1 MLLRPFR
8 PVHSMTTPKT
18 PKVILI
24 TGTSSGFGFITAV
37 HLAAKGH
44 YVYATMRD
52 MRKKDFLIS
61 EAANKKGK
69 LKVLELDVTKPAT
82 ISTVIKTIASDH
94 GYLDAVVNNA
104 GYGLGGFF
112 EDLTEE
118 EIRQQMEVNFFG
130 VQNVSR
136 AVIPLMRSRRKG
148 RIINISSIAGLNASP
163 CFGAYNASKWALE
176 GFSESLHHELKL
188 FNIDVCLIEP
198 GTYKTKIFFDNAKYG
213 KNFDDPSSPYYQMS
227 QHLKKLVMEYV
238 RKTDKDPRRIAFMV
252 EQLIHQK
259 KPRFR
264 NFPDAETKF
273 LLGLRRILPFRM
285 YSAIMQR
292 VLYRDRII

>member
-1 MLLRPFR
+1 MPN
-8 PVHSMTTPKT
+8 PSA
-18 PKVILI
+18 KVVLI

-37 HLAAKGH
+37 HLASKGH
-44 YVYATMRD
+44 HVYATMRD
-52 MRKKDFLIS
+52 IRKKDFLIS
-61 EAANKKGK
+61 EAGKEGGK
-69 LKVLELDVTKPAT
+69 LKVLELDVTKPST
-82 ISTVIKTIASDH
+82 ITSVIKVIATDH

-112 EDLTEE
+112 EDLTED

-176 GFSESLHHELKL
+176 GFSESLYHELKL

-227 QHLKKLVMEYV
+227 QHLKSMVLKYV
-238 RKTDKDPRRIAFMV
+238 KKTDKDPRRIAVLV
-252 EQLIHQK
+252 EKLLHRK
-259 KPRFR
+259 NPRFR

-273 LLGLRRILPFRM
+273 LLGLRRILPFSV
-285 YSAIMQR
+285 YSKITQR
-292 VLYRDRII
+292 VLYKDRIL